1 MATNTSDISA
11 SFYGLFLYFSSR
23 QLISHLV
30 FPRKVLNSLVHSLH
44 FTFNCVGAR
53 SASRLSEKSY
63 ISIFLQQ
70 HFIQIRVK
78 NLSVFDI
85 FSAPELFPNI
95 SALPLRVMQNRCYK
109 ISITFCKIGKLQIA
123 ADYTEKK
130 ILAQRFL
137 KFENYHSSTLPVFCL
152 LRGGSQ
158 CSEQT
163 GRKLLFRGVD
173 KIFQR
178 GGHTVSKRGY
188 SPDCHVDLHALFNVT
203 CFG

>member
-30 FPRKVLNSLVHSLH
+30 FPRKVLNGLVHSLH

-63 ISIFLQQ
+63 ISVFLQQ
-70 HFIQIRVK
+70 HFIQMRVK
-78 NLSVFDI
+78 NFLKSVFDI
-85 FSAPELFPNI
+85 FLAPELFPNI
-95 SALPLRVMQNRCYK
+95 SALPLRVMPNRCHK

-137 KFENYHSSTLPVFCL
+137 KFENYH
-152 LRGGSQ
+152 
-158 CSEQT
+158 
-163 GRKLLFRGVD
+163 
-173 KIFQR
+173 
-178 GGHTVSKRGY
+178 
-188 SPDCHVDLHALFNVT
+188 
-203 CFG
+203 